1 MSMLAGSRAINSDIN
16 ITPLVDVVLVL
27 LIIFMVA
34 QPMLKRGYDSAI
46 PRAHTQ
52 DRLTNDR
59 DPPGFVLKLA
69 VDPRTG
75 TLGLMTLNN
84 EPINRADLR
93 DRVRS
98 ALLTVSGASD
108 KVVFIDCNDEVGY
121 DDLMQV
127 VDELHAV
134 NVTTIGFATD
144 PIGA

>member
-1 MSMLAGSRAINSDIN
+1 MSLLTGSRAINSDIN

-46 PRAHTQ
+46 PKP
-52 DRLTNDR
+52 DRIT
-59 DPPGFVLKLA
+59 PPPPDAPPSFVLKIA
-69 VDPRTG
+69 IDPHTG
-75 TLGLMTLNN
+75 TIGQVTLNN

-108 KVVFIDCNDEVGY
+108 RVVFIDCNDAVGY

-134 NVTTIGFATD
+134 NVTTIGFATE